1 MEFWAAAGL
10 TASYY
15 LYTLGN
21 DIGTLTDGRAD
32 YDDHVPEWRCINGL
46 IGEAIWATG
55 AALGRPLVQ
64 HEVPGKWGH

>member
-32 YDDHVPEWRCINGL
+32 YDDHVP
-46 IGEAIWATG
+46 
-55 AALGRPLVQ
+55 
-64 HEVPGKWGH
+64 